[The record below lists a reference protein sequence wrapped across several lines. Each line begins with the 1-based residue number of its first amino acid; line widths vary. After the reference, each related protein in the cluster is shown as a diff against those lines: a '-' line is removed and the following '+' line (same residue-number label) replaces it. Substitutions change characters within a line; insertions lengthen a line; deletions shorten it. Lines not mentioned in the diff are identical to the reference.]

1 MLLWRKALK
10 DIICDVKNSQL
21 VHDLLTSVNVRVI
34 LPFHEVFIFTKLR
47 VKLRRREVLSA
58 KFCENKIL
66 IMKISEFTVIAAIT
80 MMDTGSYELHMRT

>member
-34 LPFHEVFIFTKLR
+34 SPFHEVFIFTKLR
-47 VKLRRREVLSA
+47 GCEVLSA

-66 IMKISEFTVIAAIT
+66 IMKISDFIVIAAIT
-80 MMDTGSYELHMRT
+80 MMDTGSYELHMRI